1 MIIALS
7 ILLIALNVLD
17 WMLTCAV
24 IENGGRELNPV
35 MRWVINHWGYWPMLA
50 VKLVLMAGAIAAC
63 AYTALPWLLIP
74 PCLFFAWVCVSNWR
88 VLKGMGDE

>member
-24 IENGGRELNPV
+24 LENGGYEKNRF
-35 MRWVINHWGYWPMLA
+35 MRWVIARWGYWAALG
-50 VKLVLMAGAIAAC
+50 VKLVLMGACIAAC
-63 AYTALPWLLIP
+63 AYFALPWPLIP
-74 PCLFFAWVCVSNWR
+74 LCLFFAWVCVSNWR
-88 VLKGMGDE
+88 VLKGMGE

>member
-17 WMLTCAV
+17 WMLTGAV
-24 IENGGRELNPV
+24 LENGGRELNPA
-35 MRWVINHWGYWPMLA
+35 MRWVIARWGYWAMLA
-50 VKLVLMAGAIAAC
+50 VKLVLMGACIAAC
-63 AYTALPWLLIP
+63 AIFALPWLLIP
-74 PCLFFAWVCVSNWR
+74 MCLFFAWVCVSNWR

>member
-17 WMLTCAV
+17 WMLTGAV

-35 MRWVINHWGYWPMLA
+35 MRWVINRWGYWAALG
-50 VKLVLMAGAIAAC
+50 VKLALMGACIAAC
-63 AYTALPWLLIP
+63 AYTALPLLLIP
-74 PCLFFAWVCVSNWR
+74 LCLFFAWVCVSNWR
-88 VLKGMGDE
+88 VLKGLGDE

>member
-24 IENGGRELNPV
+24 IENGSRELNPV
-35 MRWVINHWGYWPMLA
+35 MRWVINHWGYWAALA
-50 VKLVLMAGAIAAC
+50 VKLVLMAACIAAC
-63 AYTALPWLLIP
+63 AYTVLPWLLIP
-74 PCLFFAWVCVSNWR
+74 LCLFFAAICLWNWR
-88 VLKGMGDE
+88 VLRRIN